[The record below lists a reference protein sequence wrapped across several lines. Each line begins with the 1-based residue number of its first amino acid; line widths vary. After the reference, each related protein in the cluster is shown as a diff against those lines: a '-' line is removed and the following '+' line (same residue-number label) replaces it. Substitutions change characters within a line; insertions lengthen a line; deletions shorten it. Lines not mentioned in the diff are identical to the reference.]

1 MSYVTSSI
9 FTFKGNERTRQYLYN
24 AYKVNY
30 TNTAWDM
37 CFRWPTFAFDITFQ
51 NAASMCHSWKTSF
64 PEPRVSFRVTVL
76 CIWHFDMNI
85 YEPCPPPF
93 FSWTKLFLWFNVR
106 SHFPL
111 QNIKPRCVLIS
122 LNLTNPV
129 LKKSLNFTG
138 QTERNCMKSC
148 LLNPIRNNV
157 NKVVASKKT
166 ILIILMFIEL
176 LHKPWYRL

>member
-30 TNTAWDM
+30 TNIAWDM

-64 PEPRVSFRVTVL
+64 PEPRVSFRVIVL
-76 CIWHFDMNI
+76 CIWHWHE
-85 YEPCPPPF
+85 YLWAVPPF
-93 FSWTKLFLWFNVR
+93 FFFHERNFFLWFNVR

-129 LKKSLNFTG
+129 LKKKSKLYWTKKPGTAWSLVYSITLIKWW
-138 QTERNCMKSC
+138 R
-148 LLNPIRNNV
+148 P
-157 NKVVASKKT
+157 KKPF
-166 ILIILMFIEL
+166 L
-176 LHKPWYRL
+176 